1 MHLVL
6 VGLSHHAAPIEIRER
21 LTCTDHRLQHALEHA
36 RSCAG
41 VREIL
46 ILSTCNRMEVY
57 ALTEGP
63 DPVSAYAGIC
73 RHLSAFHNVPELL
86 FEPYL
91 YRKAEQDVVSHLL
104 RVASGLDSLVLGE
117 AQILGQVRFALRSA
131 HRAGAAGGVLSRL
144 FQQALTCGKRVQ
156 QETGLGRGA
165 FSIGHTAVD
174 LASRIF
180 TLKDANVLILGAGKM
195 SVLTARHLAA
205 NGVKVILVANRTYE
219 RAVVMA
225 EAVGGTAISYDD
237 FPDYLTRSDIV
248 ISSTAAPHPII
259 RRDMLLPVLRKR
271 RGKPLFII
279 DIAVPRDV
287 EADVADLDNVFLYNI
302 DHLQE
307 VVAERF
313 KGRAAEAVQA
323 EQIVTV
329 ESAEFLNWYR
339 AREAA
344 PVIKQLKE
352 RLDDYADKRLAI
364 LRAGISGLSARDWA
378 LVEMHIASLM
388 DEVAREPILRL
399 KRASTDAA
407 NASPDDVSRYD
418 LLSAAREI
426 FGLGVEDTAGTIE
439 ETIENSIEKTID
451 ETTYEAKGELKEE
464 IA

>member
-6 VGLSHHAAPIEIRER
+6 VGLSHHAAPIAVRER
-21 LTCTDHRLQHALEHA
+21 LTCTSHRLQHALDHV
-36 RSCAG
+36 RSCPG
-41 VREIL
+41 IREAL

-63 DPVSAYAGIC
+63 DLSSAYAAIC
-73 RHLSAFHNVPELL
+73 RHLSAFHNVPENL
-86 FEPYL
+86 FNPYL
-91 YRKAEQDVVSHLL
+91 YRKAEHDVVSHLL
-104 RVASGLDSLVLGE
+104 RVASSLDSLVLGE
-117 AQILGQVRFALRSA
+117 AQILGQVRSALRLAQSA
-131 HRAGAAGGVLSRL
+131 GTAGGVLSHL
-144 FQQALTCGKRVQ
+144 FQQALNSGKRVQ

-180 TLKDANVLILGAGKM
+180 TLREAVVLILGAGKM
-195 SVLTARHLAA
+195 SVLTAKHLAA
-205 NGVKVILVANRTYE
+205 NGVKVIMVANRTHE
-219 RAVVMA
+219 KAIAMA
-225 EAVGGTAISYDD
+225 NAIGGEAINYDA
-237 FPDYLTRSDIV
+237 FPEYLARSDIV

-259 RRDMLLPVLRKR
+259 RRDMLAPILRKR

-323 EQIVTV
+323 EQIVTI
-329 ESAEFLNWYR
+329 ETAEFLNWYR

-352 RLDDYADKRLAI
+352 RLDDYARKRLAI
-364 LRAGISGLSARDWA
+364 LRSGISSVSEREWSLI
-378 LVEMHIASLM
+378 EMHVSSLM

-407 NASPDDVSRYD
+407 VIAADDVTQYD

-426 FGLGVEDTAGTIE
+426 FGLGVEDRNE
-439 ETIENSIEKTID
+439 M
-451 ETTYEAKGELKEE
+451 KEE
-464 IA
+464 EHK